1 MRVQGRGVEQD
12 RGLPGGL
19 LEGLGQVAHHLLGVL
34 VEQGIVL
41 HYEEAVVVL
50 LQYGHEL
57 EGGKGPAHVQLSDV
71 AVQAAEDAGV
81 VAADEEDLVAL
92 QFGVAVD
99 GSGHQLHRGDQDVEG
114 LGEERDG
121 RAEFDL
127 HEREQGALGISGRG
141 KGAGRK

>member
-1 MRVQGRGVEQD
+1 M
-12 RGLPGGL
+12 
-19 LEGLGQVAHHLLGVL
+19 
-34 VEQGIVL
+34 L
-41 HYEEAVVVL
+41 HDQKAVVVL

-57 EGGKGPAHVQLSDV
+57 EGGEGSAHFQLGDVPVQP
-71 AVQAAEDAGV
+71 AEDAGV
-81 VAADEEDLVAL
+81 VAADEEDLIAL
-92 QFGVAVD
+92 QFRVAVD

-127 HEREQGALGISGRG
+127 HDGEQGALGISGRG